1 MHGLPGSS
9 FLGWAGDEKNQA
21 IHTINILADIQK
33 NRLLQSLN
41 ELRQA
46 NGLLAQDRYFKGE
59 LSRIITK
66 QFSSSTPEEEN
77 NHDYLVSWLNEFQS
91 HTPSSLAVHVIHPE
105 SNTVLVSTKREVLG
119 KEVVDRVFIERITTT
134 GQDYIGG
141 FTPSPVPA
149 LFFFGS
155 PVFLGKKGPIAV
167 IVLEISLERF
177 LLSNLTLNKGPWQ
190 GLETLLVNEHGTNLI
205 QTGTVLER
213 LGNQGMGAVTGTLKV
228 SPDRIAA
235 SGQEGFIET
244 SDRNQ
249 APILAVYRHIRL
261 FAEWGWGLVLQ
272 IKQDDLLRPMSTAF
286 SIAWIMGFMA
296 TVVFTIVALILT
308 RRLIRPLRQL
318 TLAAQQLTQ
327 GHRHVRSH
335 HTGRDEVG
343 ILARAFDVMADEV
356 ARTLDYLERSVARRT
371 IALEQELAVRK
382 WQQQQQKIIEKSLK
396 ESEQRY
402 RTLVDTMTA
411 GVIVYEAV
419 QGGEDFTIQDLNR
432 MGEQLT
438 QVVKQEILGQSVT
451 QVFPGVMTSG
461 LFHVLQSVYRSTI
474 STRHPVTLIHDQR
487 LQRWFENRVYKLPSG
502 DIVVIFDDIS
512 ERKEA
517 EDALK
522 LVQFSVDNT
531 HDAFLWFAEG
541 GAVLRANRATLTLLS
556 VDEEQL
562 MRLTAM
568 DLFCAMTPGMWAQ
581 NWQIIKQTG
590 TLVTSNELCRPD
602 GPQIPVEM
610 SASYL
615 KGEAGGP
622 DSMFASMR
630 DLTERNRAEKEKR
643 TLELLAF
650 HRERLATLGTL
661 AAGMAHEINNPNNA
675 IHFNAIMLQGL
686 WPDLELLLRQ
696 AIENDGDFLLE
707 GLPASESVTTIPR
720 LLEGIRKSSERIQG
734 IIVNLKHLS
743 RQEQG
748 PQSRPID
755 LKSVIKEAVA
765 ILQDPIS
772 RHTDHCQLLYSEES
786 VMVLGHSQQ
795 LEQVF
800 INLILNALQSLP
812 NRSCGVTVTMASG
825 AHANETQVIISD
837 QGVGIPPENM
847 PKLTSPFFTTKGDR
861 EGTGLGLSIANAIIE
876 NHGGRLIFVSDPR
889 VGTTVTVILPTIAV
903 QQRGD
908 HP

>member
-59 LSRIITK
+59 ISRIITRH
-66 QFSSSTPEEEN
+66 FSSSTSEEDS
-77 NHDYLVSWLNEFQS
+77 NHDYLLSWLNEFQS
-91 HTPSSLAVHVIHPE
+91 HTPSNLAVHVIHPE
-105 SNTVLVSTKREVLG
+105 SNTVLVSTRREVLG

-149 LFFFGS
+149 LFFLGS
-155 PVFLGKKGPIAV
+155 PVFLGKKVPIAV

-177 LLSNLTLNKGPWQ
+177 LLTNLTLNKGPWL
-190 GLETLLVNEHGTNLI
+190 GLETLLVNEHGTNLL
-205 QTGTVLER
+205 QTGAVLER
-213 LGNQGMGAVTGTLKV
+213 LGHQSLGVVTGTLKV
-228 SPDRIAA
+228 SPDMIAA

-272 IKQDDLLRPMSTAF
+272 IKQEDLLRPMSTAF

-308 RRLIRPLRQL
+308 RRLIRPLRKL

-327 GHRHVRSH
+327 GQRHVRSH

-382 WQQQQQKIIEKSLK
+382 WQQQQQQIIEKSLK

-451 QVFPGVMTSG
+451 QVFPSVMTSG
-461 LFHVLQSVYRSTI
+461 LFHILQSVYRSTI
-474 STRHPVTLIHDQR
+474 PTRHPVTLIHDQR

-502 DIVVIFDDIS
+502 DVVVIFDDVS

-517 EDALK
+517 E
-522 LVQFSVDNT
+522 Q
-531 HDAFLWFAEG
+531 
-541 GAVLRANRATLTLLS
+541 
-556 VDEEQL
+556 
-562 MRLTAM
+562 
-568 DLFCAMTPGMWAQ
+568 
-581 NWQIIKQTG
+581 
-590 TLVTSNELCRPD
+590 
-602 GPQIPVEM
+602 
-610 SASYL
+610 
-615 KGEAGGP
+615 
-622 DSMFASMR
+622 
-630 DLTERNRAEKEKR
+630 EKR
-643 TLELLAF
+643 TLELLSF

-686 WPDLELLLRQ
+686 WPDLELLLRHT
-696 AIENDGDFLLE
+696 IENDGDFLLE

-720 LLEGIRKSSERIQG
+720 LLEGIRKSSVRIQG
-734 IIVNLKHLS
+734 IISNLKHLS

-748 PQSRPID
+748 PQNRPID

-812 NRSCGVTVTMASG
+812 NRSRGVTVTMASG
-825 AHANETQVIISD
+825 VLANETQVIISD

-861 EGTGLGLSIANAIIE
+861 EGTGLGLSIANAIIA
-876 NHGGRLIFVSDPR
+876 NHGGRMIFVSESQ

-903 QQRGD
+903 QQRGN